1 MDVAEKITLRI
12 EPFDLNKTYRYEDFC
27 CGVIQLDTFLK
38 QQMPIQQARRILRCY
53 VLVTNETVPEILGF
67 YTLYGA
73 SYERTHLSASQQRKL
88 PYKNLPC
95 VLLGRLAIDQRAQ
108 GYGFGEKLIFDA
120 IKRTWLTAGVVGIHA
135 LFVEAK
141 DDKAVEFYRSLGFI
155 ISRQD
160 TRTMFFPCS
169 QFEKLSFSVT

>member
-1 MDVAEKITLRI
+1 M
-12 EPFDLNKTYRYEDFC
+12 
-27 CGVIQLDTFLK
+27 
-38 QQMPIQQARRILRCY
+38 
-53 VLVTNETVPEILGF
+53 
-67 YTLYGA
+67 
-73 SYERTHLSASQQRKL
+73 RTHLSASQQRKL

-169 QFEKLSFSVT
+169 QFEKLSLSVT